1 MADIARELFEK
12 DGHARSLGAE
22 LIATDSVV
30 VQLTVEKRHLN
41 FGDVC
46 HGGVIFGLADIVM
59 SLVSNGQGRVAL
71 AVDAHTAFTAG
82 VHEADVL
89 TATAETV
96 HAGRTAG
103 TYRVTVTRSDE
114 RVAAAFTGTV
124 LFTGESW

>member
-1 MADIARELFEK
+1 MEDIARELFEK
-12 DGHARSLGAE
+12 DGYAKALGAE
-22 LIATDSVV
+22 LVSTDPVV
-30 VQLTVEKRHLN
+30 VRLAVDASHLN

-46 HGGVIFGLADIVM
+46 HGGVLFTLADIVM
-59 SLVSNGQGRVAL
+59 SLVSNGHGRVAL

-82 VHEADVL
+82 VTEGESLV
-89 TATAETV
+89 ATADTV

-103 TYRVTVTRSDE
+103 TYRVTVSRSDG